1 MSESQSP
8 QKIRHRPSSGGGRH
22 RPPKVV
28 EPQTCPSYY
37 NGYLPTLESVQRLR
51 TLTAPHVESF
61 NYFLEHGLA
70 AGIQSLEPAELDLIP
85 PILTTTTTTTTSG
98 SDHPTSLQDVS
109 TIQFWVEDVTI
120 AKPMKSFSTTHQT
133 NSTNHKALFP
143 REARERGCMYSGTM
157 TGTFCYRII
166 ERRNYTTIPNKVIR
180 IPNKSFG
187 DMPIMV
193 LSQACHLH
201 NSTPQQLTKW
211 KEEVHILL
219 YLLLSMLWKIFIVKL
234 LTLYFYI

>member
-1 MSESQSP
+1 MTESQLSP
-8 QKIRHRPSSGGGRH
+8 QKIQHRPNSAGGGAGLTK
-22 RPPKVV
+22 PQQL
-28 EPQTCPSYY
+28 PQTCPSYD
-37 NGYLPTLESVQRLR
+37 NGYLPTPDSVQRLR

-61 NYFLEHGLA
+61 NYFLEYGLS
-70 AGIQSLEPAELDLIP
+70 AGIQSLEPAEFDLIP
-85 PILTTTTTTTTSG
+85 PPSTSTVVVPVVV
-98 SDHPTSLQDVS
+98 SDHHSSFLLQDVS

-120 AKPMKSFSTTHQT
+120 AKPMKSFSTTYH
-133 NSTNHKALFP
+133 NNNNNKALFP

-166 ERRNYTTIPNKVIR
+166 ERRNYTTIPNQIIR

-187 DMPIMV
+187 DVPIMV

-211 KEEVHILL
+211 KEEVWIC
-219 YLLLSMLWKIFIVKL
+219 
-234 LTLYFYI
+234 

>member
-8 QKIRHRPSSGGGRH
+8 QKIRHRPSGGGSAGRH

-51 TLTAPHVESF
+51 TFTAPHVESY
-61 NYFLEHGLA
+61 NYFLEHGLS

-85 PILTTTTTTTTSG
+85 PRQY
-98 SDHPTSLQDVS
+98 DVPHPITIIRHHSLQDVS

-120 AKPMKSFSTTHQT
+120 AKPTKSFSTTASQK
-133 NSTNHKALFP
+133 SLFP

-166 ERRNYTTIPNKVIR
+166 ERRNYTTIPNKVVR
-180 IPNKSFG
+180 IPHKSFG

-193 LSQACHLH
+193 LSKACHLH

-211 KEEVHILL
+211 KEEVDYVLN
-219 YLLLSMLWKIFIVKL
+219 IVWIVCVE
-234 LTLYFYI
+234 TITM

>member
-1 MSESQSP
+1 MSDAHSP
-8 QKIRHRPSSGGGRH
+8 HKVRRPNSTTGSRSTSASP
-22 RPPKVV
+22 RKATLPK

-37 NGYLPTLESVQRLR
+37 NGHLPTLESVQRLR
-51 TLTAPHVESF
+51 TLTAPHVESY
-61 NYFLEHGLA
+61 NYFLEYGLS

-85 PILTTTTTTTTSG
+85 PRTAA
-98 SDHPTSLQDVS
+98 SDHDSAMEDALQDVS

-120 AKPMKSFSTTHQT
+120 ATPKKSFTTTTSQK
-133 NSTNHKALFP
+133 SLFP

-180 IPNKSFG
+180 IPHKSFG

-193 LSQACHLH
+193 LSKACHLH

-211 KEEVHILL
+211 KEEVG
-219 YLLLSMLWKIFIVKL
+219 
-234 LTLYFYI
+234 